1 MERILLNDNWV
12 FYREDTPESKET
24 VRLPHANVTTPFNYF
39 DDADYQF
46 VSVYENTFTK
56 TKEQEDKLL
65 FLTFEGAAHRA
76 EVYVNGT
83 LVTTHQNGYT
93 AFSCEVSKYSKL
105 GKNDIKVVLDS
116 RESLNVPPFGH
127 VIDYMTYGGLY
138 REAYIDVKDK
148 NYIDDVFVK
157 TISATSDKKVLEFEF
172 DIKGELKDSTIEV
185 AVMDGRKVVAKT
197 DKTGALIVIPHHVSL
212 RSIIETGDQIDAQI
226 SRRLI
231 MNLFFKNSPLHDGA
245 VIMSKDRIVA
255 ARCTLPITDKVDIP
269 AHFGMRHKAAIGI
282 TEESDADV
290 IVVSEETGRISFV
303 KAGEVSPIDNINE
316 LKLLLGQSLTGLGSS
331 I

>member
-1 MERILLNDNWV
+1 MVLALFGFVSLSLMDVLDIFLVGVIIFLMFRWIHATPAMNIFLAIFAIYLVMLVVDALHMKMMSRLVSTFVDVGVVALVVIFQPEIRHFLMKIGANTKGLGLLGRL
-12 FYREDTPESKET
+12 FGSKEGDMD
-24 VRLPHANVTTPFNYF
+24 NY
-39 DDADYQF
+39 
-46 VSVYENTFTK
+46 SVNEI
-56 TKEQEDKLL
+56 
-65 FLTFEGAAHRA
+65 
-76 EVYVNGT
+76 
-83 LVTTHQNGYT
+83 
-93 AFSCEVSKYSKL
+93 CEAC
-105 GKNDIKVVLDS
+105 
-116 RESLNVPPFGH
+116 RR
-127 VIDYMTYGGLY
+127 M
-138 REAYIDVKDK
+138 
-148 NYIDDVFVK
+148 
-157 TISATSDKKVLEFEF
+157 SA
-172 DIKGELKDSTIEV
+172 
-185 AVMDGRKVVAKT
+185 